1 MRQHLDTSTRV
12 GQAGL
17 DHGADHKR
25 VFAMAIAGTRSC
37 VTTEATVLM
46 TPLGA
51 LR

>member
-12 GQAGL
+12 GQVAL
-17 DHGADHKR
+17 T
-25 VFAMAIAGTRSC
+25 MALTARGCVPWLAGTRSC

-51 LR
+51 LQ